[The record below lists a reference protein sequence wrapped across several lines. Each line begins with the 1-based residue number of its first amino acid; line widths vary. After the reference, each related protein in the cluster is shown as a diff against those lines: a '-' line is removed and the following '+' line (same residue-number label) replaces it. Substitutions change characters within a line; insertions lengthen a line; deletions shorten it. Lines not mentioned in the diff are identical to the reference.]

1 MPFHFFDA
9 EQLPIPG
16 SSAASVFYPF
26 CEWTPDDA
34 PDATV
39 DEAHPMNR
47 FVCSWLTSDVDD
59 PERCQ
64 EILDAVADLEAGTC
78 PQWFADGDAWCV
90 NLTPEGVQFNASN
103 IGPEDTAWWDQPEG
117 RFSLAVV
124 KDALLK
130 WQAFL
135 GSEA

>member
-9 EQLPIPG
+9 EQLPVPG

-26 CEWTPDDA
+26 CEWTPDDT
-34 PDATV
+34 PDALV

-47 FVCSWLTSDVDD
+47 FICSWLTSDVDD

-64 EILDAVADLEAGTC
+64 EILEAVTDLEAGTC

-90 NLTPEGVQFNASN
+90 NLTPELVQFNASN
-103 IGPEDTAWWDQPEG
+103 VGPEDTEWWDQPEG

-130 WQAFL
+130 WQVFL
-135 GSEA
+135 GSAA